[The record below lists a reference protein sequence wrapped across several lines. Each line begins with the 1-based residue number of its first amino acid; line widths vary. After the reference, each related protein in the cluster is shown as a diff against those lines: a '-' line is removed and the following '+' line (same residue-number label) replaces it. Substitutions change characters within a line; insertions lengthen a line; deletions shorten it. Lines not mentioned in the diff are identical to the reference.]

1 MQLGRLC
8 TNDSFSQAACHR
20 ARARSLLAASLGSS
34 AQQFQTEYIM
44 WSRLKSKQLKGN
56 PSALQRHW
64 ERAGTDISIAPLPF
78 HSREMT
84 ATSLLSCSLNHHWRI
99 NVFWLQTY
107 GGLLSWSDGKALRF
121 KPSAWH
127 HGVKLS
133 TWLALIYAVSF
144 RGPRS
149 DPCQG

>member
-20 ARARSLLAASLGSS
+20 TRARSLLAASLGSS
-34 AQQFQTEYIM
+34 AQPFQTESIM
-44 WSRLKSKQLKGN
+44 WSRLKSKQLKGK
-56 PSALQRHW
+56 PSALQRHR
-64 ERAGTDISIAPLPF
+64 ERAGTYLYCPPAISQPKDDRNVF
-78 HSREMT
+78 VE
-84 ATSLLSCSLNHHWRI
+84 LLAHNHHRRI

-107 GGLLSWSDGKALRF
+107 RALLSWSDCKALRS

-127 HGVKLS
+127 RGVKLS
-133 TWLALIYAVSF
+133 TWLALIYAVSL

-149 DPCQG
+149 DPRQG